1 MIWLAGVTDL
11 PQTTFVSRNQRDMS
25 AFSDWIAGNGSGV
38 CSFLGALM
46 DDLPRIES
54 VLNNLVYA
62 LFAQSGQTGP
72 DGRTRDLGNLTVFD
86 SPEAVDFIVKT
97 PELFRKNFSLI
108 SALGF
113 SRFNT
118 NDNDWSV
125 RRAITQDIY
134 LAAAKPSQQQPV
146 AEVYSARLSES
157 EATLPAIQQAL
168 FAASMTI
175 FYRAFGLAAD
185 VEPTLL
191 LLDRVREVL
200 RRLQYYSWVPPTTA
214 ERASAI
220 KDARA
225 VIADF
230 GSQLMADPRAAAEMN
245 RFRTEARGLESFSP
259 IEEFVMNFFAGVET
273 TVTTALWVI
282 DRLGANQQ
290 VQERVHA
297 EVLTGAAQTPYTDCI
312 INETMRYFP
321 PIPFLTREVG
331 ADTVLDG
338 RNLRAG
344 QLILVSIVGVHQH
357 PAFWENPR
365 TFDASRKEFID
376 NSFDRRAFI
385 PFLTG
390 PRMCGGARLGRL
402 ELKEAVLALV
412 RQFVFHRADDVIRFD
427 YALALR
433 QADGASLSAARR

>member
-1 MIWLAGVTDL
+1 MDN
-11 PQTTFVSRNQRDMS
+11 QTQ
-25 AFSDWIAGNGSGV
+25 
-38 CSFLGALM
+38 
-46 DDLPRIES
+46 IES

-62 LFAQSGQTGP
+62 LFAQSGQAETN
-72 DGRTRDLGNLTVFD
+72 GRARDLGNLIVFD
-86 SPEAVDFIVKT
+86 NPEAVDTIVKA

-118 NDNDWSV
+118 NGEDWSV
-125 RRAITQDIY
+125 RRAITQDTY
-134 LAAAKPSQQQPV
+134 LAAAKPAQQRLV
-146 AEVYSARLSES
+146 AELYTASLSES
-157 EATLPAIQQAL
+157 DATLPSIQQAL

-175 FYRAFGLAAD
+175 FYRAFGLVPDMAA
-185 VEPTLL
+185 TLL
-191 LLDRVREVL
+191 LLDRVRNVL
-200 RRLQYYSWVPPTTA
+200 RRLQYYSWVSPTNV
-214 ERASAI
+214 ERTNVIEDS
-220 KDARA
+220 RA

-230 GSQLMADPRAAAEMN
+230 TSLLMAEPRAAAEMD
-245 RFRTEARGLESFSP
+245 RFKNQAPDLEGFSP
-259 IEEFVMNFFAGVET
+259 VEEFVMNFFAGVET

-290 VQERVHA
+290 VQERIHA
-297 EVLTGAAQTPYTDCI
+297 EILSGEAQTPYTDCI

-338 RNLRAG
+338 RKLYAG
-344 QLILVSIVGVHQH
+344 QLIMVSIVGVHQN
-357 PAFWENPR
+357 PSFWSNPR
-365 TFDASRKEFID
+365 VFDASRKEFLD

-402 ELKEAVLALV
+402 EIKEAVVALV
-412 RQFVFHRADDVIRFD
+412 RQFAFSRADDVIRFD

-433 QADGASLSAARR
+433 PAQGASISVSRR

>member
-1 MIWLAGVTDL
+1 VVSVAQGLTEPRLTGVLVDN
-11 PQTTFVSRNQRDMS
+11 PAQ
-25 AFSDWIAGNGSGV
+25 
-38 CSFLGALM
+38 
-46 DDLPRIES
+46 IES

-62 LFAQSGQTGP
+62 LFAQSGEVGSN
-72 DGRTRDLGNLTVFD
+72 GKARDLGNLTVFD
-86 SPEAVDFIVKT
+86 NPEAVDVIVKA

-118 NDNDWSV
+118 NDEDWSV

-134 LAAAKPSQQQPV
+134 LAAARPAQQHPV
-146 AEVYSARLSES
+146 AEIFAACLSS
-157 EATLPAIQQAL
+157 SDATLPAIQQAL

-175 FYRAFGLAAD
+175 FYRAFGLVPDMAA
-185 VEPTLL
+185 TLL
-191 LLDRVREVL
+191 LLDRVRDVL
-200 RRLQYYSWVPPTTA
+200 RRLQYYSWVTPTTA
-214 ERASAI
+214 ERANAI
-220 KDARA
+220 QDARA
-225 VIADF
+225 VVADF
-230 GSQLMADPRAAAEMN
+230 ASLLMADPRAAAEMD
-245 RFRTEARGLESFSP
+245 RFGSEATDVQGFSP
-259 IEEFVMNFFAGVET
+259 VEEFVMNFFAGVET

-290 VQERVHA
+290 VQERIHT
-297 EVLTGAAQTPYTDCI
+297 EVLSGEALTPYTDCL

-338 RNLRAG
+338 RELYAG
-344 QLILVSIVGVHQH
+344 QLIMVSIIGVHQN
-357 PAFWENPR
+357 PAFWSNPR
-365 TFDASRKEFID
+365 VFDASRKEFVE

-402 ELKEAVLALV
+402 EVKEAILAVV
-412 RQFVFHRADDVIRFD
+412 RQFAFSRADDIIRFD

-433 QADGASLSAARR
+433 PAQESSVSVSRR

>member
-1 MIWLAGVTDL
+1 MGLTEPWLTGVVVDN
-11 PQTTFVSRNQRDMS
+11 PAQ
-25 AFSDWIAGNGSGV
+25 
-38 CSFLGALM
+38 
-46 DDLPRIES
+46 IES
-54 VLNNLVYA
+54 VLNNIVYV
-62 LFAQSGQTGP
+62 LFAQSGQAGTNGKA
-72 DGRTRDLGNLTVFD
+72 RDLGNLVVFD
-86 SPEAVDFIVKT
+86 DPEAVDTIVKT
-97 PELFRKNFSLI
+97 PALFRKNFSLI

-118 NDNDWSV
+118 NDEDWAI

-134 LAAAKPSQQQPV
+134 LAAAKPAQQPFV
-146 AEVYSARLSES
+146 AEAYEASLSRS

-175 FYRAFGLAAD
+175 FYRAFALVPDMAT
-185 VEPTLL
+185 TLS
-191 LLDRVREVL
+191 LLDRVRDVL
-200 RRLQYYSWVPPTTA
+200 RRLQYYSWVSPTTA
-214 ERASAI
+214 ERATTI
-220 KDARA
+220 KDART

-230 GSQLMADPRAAAEMN
+230 ASMLMSDTRAAAEMK
-245 RFRTEARGLESFSP
+245 RFRTEATSIEGFSP
-259 IEEFVMNFFAGVET
+259 VEEFVMNLFAGVET
-273 TVTTALWVI
+273 TVTTALWVM

-290 VQERVHA
+290 VQERIHA
-297 EVLTGAAQTPYTDCI
+297 EILSGEAQTPYTDCI

-321 PIPFLTREVG
+321 PIPFLTREVS

-338 RNLRAG
+338 RELRAG
-344 QLILVSIVGVHQH
+344 QLIMVSIVGVHQN

-402 ELKEAVLALV
+402 EVKEAVLAIV
-412 RQFVFHRADDVIRFD
+412 RQFAFSRADDVIRFD

-433 QADGASLSAARR
+433 PAQGSSVGVSRR